1 MGLFTE
7 ISQVYGHYPAWEI
20 NFAANSPTQQM
31 FNFFKKKEKEVKV
44 NPFLPLKVREVVKET
59 SDTVTIFFEQPEPY
73 LDYKPGQFLTIVME
87 FEGKEQRRS
96 YSLCTSPFVDPFPGI
111 SVKRVPE
118 GLFSNFLNE
127 KVFPGKT
134 LNVVKPMGNFTTDF
148 HSKNRRHFFLI
159 AGGSGITPIM
169 GILKSVLVN
178 EPESIVTLIYASR
191 NEEQIIFKKQLELLQ
206 LANPDRLEIIHNL
219 SQPSESWTGLK
230 GRLSG
235 EVLKELF
242 AKAEYE
248 PRYEEVYFMCGPD
261 GIMDIAQQVLDELGV
276 DKDRIHRE
284 SFFSAAAHQAQEDA
298 LKGINNGILT
308 RDVTIVLEGEEHVVT
323 VNPGKTVLESGLAA
337 GLNMPYSCQSGLC
350 TACRGRVLNGQV
362 KMDEDAGLS
371 EKELAAGY
379 VLCCVS
385 RPLTDDIKITI
396 E

>member
-1 MGLFTE
+1 
-7 ISQVYGHYPAWEI
+7 
-20 NFAANSPTQQM
+20 M
-31 FNFFKKKEKEVKV
+31 FNFFKKKDKEIKT

-59 SDTVTIFFEQPEPY
+59 LDTVSIFFEQPEPY
-73 LDYKPGQFLTIVME
+73 LDYKPGQFLTLVME
-87 FEGKEQRRS
+87 VDGKEQRRS

-111 SVKRVPE
+111 SVKRVAN

-134 LNVVKPMGNFTTDF
+134 LNVLKPLGNFTTDF
-148 HSKNRRHFFLI
+148 HSKNRRHYFLI

-178 EPESIVTLIYASR
+178 EPQSIVTLIYASR
-191 NEEQIIFKKQLELLQ
+191 NEEQIIFKKQLEMLEF
-206 LANPDRLEIIHNL
+206 ANSERLTIMHCL
-219 SQPSESWTGLK
+219 SQPSENWKGLR
-230 GRLSG
+230 GRLSPM
-235 EVLKELF
+235 VLKELF

-248 PRYEEVYFMCGPD
+248 QRFEEIYFMCGPE
-261 GIMDIAQQVLDELGV
+261 GIMDSVEQVLNELGV
-276 DKDRIHRE
+276 DQDRIHRE

-298 LKGINNGILT
+298 LKGINTGIMT

-323 VNPGKTVLESGLAA
+323 VSPGKTVLESGLAS

-350 TACRGRVLNGQV
+350 TACRGRVLSGQV

-385 RPLTDDIKITI
+385 RPLTDDIKISI

>member
-1 MGLFTE
+1 
-7 ISQVYGHYPAWEI
+7 
-20 NFAANSPTQQM
+20 M

-44 NPFLPLKVREVVKET
+44 NPFLPLKVREVFRET
-59 SDTVTIFFEQPEPY
+59 SDTVTLYFEQPEPY
-73 LDYKPGQFLTIVME
+73 LEYKPGQFLTLVME
-87 FEGKEQRRS
+87 FDGKEQRRS

-134 LNVVKPMGNFTTDF
+134 LNVVKPMGNFTTEF

-178 EPESIVTLIYASR
+178 EPQTIITLIYCSR
-191 NEEQIIFKKQLELLQ
+191 NEEQIIFNKQLELLQ
-206 LANPDRLEIIHNL
+206 LANPDRLTVIHNL
-219 SQPSESWTGLK
+219 SQPSENWKGLK
-230 GRLSG
+230 GRLSPI
-235 EVLKELF
+235 VLKELF

-248 PRYEEVYFMCGPD
+248 PRYEEIYFMCGPE
-261 GIMDIAQQVLDELGV
+261 GIMETTQQVLDELGV
-276 DKDRIHRE
+276 ERERIHRE
-284 SFFSAAAHQAQEDA
+284 SFFSAAAHQAHEDA

-308 RDVTIVLEGEEHVVT
+308 RDVTIILEGEEHVVT
-323 VNPGKTVLESGLAA
+323 VPPSKTVLESGLAA

-350 TACRGRVLNGQV
+350 TACRGRVLSGQV

>member
-1 MGLFTE
+1 LRLFTE
-7 ISQVYGHYPAWEI
+7 ISQAYGHYPTWEI
-20 NFAANSPTQQM
+20 NFAANSPKDQM

-59 SDTVTIFFEQPEPY
+59 SDTVTIYFEQPEPY
-73 LDYKPGQFLTIVME
+73 LDYKPGQFLTLVME
-87 FEGKEQRRS
+87 FDGKEQRRS

-111 SVKRVPE
+111 SVKRVPN

-219 SQPSESWTGLK
+219 SQPSEAWTGLK

-261 GIMDIAQQVLDELGV
+261 GIMDTAQQVLDELGV
-276 DKDRIHRE
+276 GKDRIHRE

-298 LKGINNGILT
+298 LKGISNGILT

>member
-1 MGLFTE
+1 
-7 ISQVYGHYPAWEI
+7 
-20 NFAANSPTQQM
+20 M

-44 NPFLPLKVREVVKET
+44 NPFLPLKVREVVRET
-59 SDTVTIFFEQPEPY
+59 SDTVTLYFEQPEPY
-73 LDYKPGQFLTIVME
+73 LEYKPGQFLTLVME
-87 FEGKEQRRS
+87 FDGKEQRRS

-134 LNVVKPMGNFTTDF
+134 LNVVKPMGNFTTEF

-178 EPESIVTLIYASR
+178 EPQSIISLIYCSR
-191 NEEQIIFKKQLELLQ
+191 NEEQIIFNKQLELLQ
-206 LANPDRLEIIHNL
+206 LANPDRLTVIHNL
-219 SQPSESWTGLK
+219 SQPSENWKGLK
-230 GRLSG
+230 GRLSPI
-235 EVLKELF
+235 VLKELF

-248 PRYEEVYFMCGPD
+248 PRYEEIYFMCGPE
-261 GIMDIAQQVLDELGV
+261 GIMETTQQVLDELGV
-276 DKDRIHRE
+276 ERERIHRE
-284 SFFSAAAHQAQEDA
+284 SFFSAAAHQAHEDA

-308 RDVTIVLEGEEHVVT
+308 RDVTIILEGEEHVVT
-323 VNPGKTVLESGLAA
+323 VPPSKTVLESGLAA

-350 TACRGRVLNGQV
+350 TACRGRVLSGQV

>member
-1 MGLFTE
+1 
-7 ISQVYGHYPAWEI
+7 
-20 NFAANSPTQQM
+20 M
-31 FNFFKKKEKEVKV
+31 FNFFKKKEKEVNV
-44 NPFLPLKVREVVKET
+44 NPFLPLKVREVVRET
-59 SDTVTIFFEQPEPY
+59 SDTVTLYFEQPEPY
-73 LDYKPGQFLTIVME
+73 LEYKPGQFLTLVME
-87 FEGKEQRRS
+87 FDGKEQRRS

-134 LNVVKPMGNFTTDF
+134 LNVVKPMGNFTTEF

-178 EPESIVTLIYASR
+178 EPQSIITLIYCSR
-191 NEEQIIFKKQLELLQ
+191 NEEQIIFNKQLELLQ
-206 LANPDRLEIIHNL
+206 LANPDRLTVIHNL
-219 SQPSESWTGLK
+219 SQPSENWKGLK
-230 GRLSG
+230 GRLSPI
-235 EVLKELF
+235 VLKELF

-248 PRYEEVYFMCGPD
+248 PRYEEIYFMCGPE
-261 GIMDIAQQVLDELGV
+261 GIMETTQQVLDELGV
-276 DKDRIHRE
+276 ERERIHRE
-284 SFFSAAAHQAQEDA
+284 SFFSAAAHQAHEDA

-308 RDVTIVLEGEEHVVT
+308 RDVTIILEGEEHVVT
-323 VNPGKTVLESGLAA
+323 VPPSKTVLESGLAA

-350 TACRGRVLNGQV
+350 TACRGRVLSGQV